1 MFMDITKWTNRE
13 LIKYL
18 VSHAGT
24 TQEKLAV
31 KVFELTKQDYKPNT
45 FTNKLANNNLKLK
58 EFQAVCETLGYR
70 LELKEIIPK

>member
-45 FTNKLANNNLKLK
+45 FTNKLANNNLKIK
-58 EFQAVCETLGYR
+58 RISGCVRNAR
-70 LELKEIIPK
+70 LSIRAKRN

>member
-45 FTNKLANNNLKLK
+45 FTNKL
-58 EFQAVCETLGYR
+58 VITT
-70 LELKEIIPK
+70 

>member
-58 EFQAVCETLGYR
+58 EFQAVCETLGYQLR
-70 LELKEIIPK
+70 AKRN

>member
-1 MFMDITKWTNRE
+1 MKVLNQFYV

-31 KVFELTKQDYKPNT
+31 KVFAMTNQDYKPNT
-45 FTNKLANNNLKLK
+45 FTNKLANNNIKLK
-58 EFQAVCETLGYR
+58 EFQAVCKILGYT
-70 LELKEIIPK
+70 LELKEIQKN